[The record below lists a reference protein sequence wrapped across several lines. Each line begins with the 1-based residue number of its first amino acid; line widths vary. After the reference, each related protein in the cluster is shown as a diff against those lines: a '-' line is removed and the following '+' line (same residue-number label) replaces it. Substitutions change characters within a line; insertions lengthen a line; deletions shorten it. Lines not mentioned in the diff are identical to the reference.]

1 LRGLVV
7 LVAMEGFYKTENCP
21 SSEELLSF
29 QTGEIDLAGSA
40 KVRRHLFVCE
50 FCDTEVNFYELYP
63 PGELETVETDT
74 IPDPLFQLAC
84 ELLQK
89 DRDLA
94 PLYRLV
100 ARG

>member
-1 LRGLVV
+1 
-7 LVAMEGFYKTENCP
+7 MEGFYKTENCP
-21 SSEELLSF
+21 SSEDLLGF

-40 KVRRHLFVCE
+40 KVRRHLLVCE
-50 FCDTEVNFYELYP
+50 FCDAEVTFYELYP
-63 PGELETVETDT
+63 PGEFEGVEPDK
-74 IPDPLFQLAC
+74 IPDPLFQLAY

-89 DRDLA
+89 NRDLA

>member
-1 LRGLVV
+1 
-7 LVAMEGFYKTENCP
+7 MEGFCKTENCP
-21 SSEELLSF
+21 SSEEILSF

-40 KVRRHLFVCE
+40 SVRRHLLVCE
-50 FCDTEVNFYELYP
+50 FCEAEFRFYELYP
-63 PGELETVETDT
+63 PGELKNVDAGE
-74 IPDPLFQLAC
+74 IPDPLYQLASG
-84 ELLQK
+84 LLLK

>member
-1 LRGLVV
+1 
-7 LVAMEGFYKTENCP
+7 MEGFVKTESCP

-29 QTGEIDLAGSA
+29 QTGEINLAEGA
-40 KVRRHLFVCE
+40 VVRRHLFVCE
-50 FCDTEVNFYELYP
+50 FCDAEVRFYEMYP
-63 PGELETVETDT
+63 PGELETVVAEG
-74 IPDPLFQLAC
+74 IPDPLLQLAT

-89 DRDLA
+89 KRDLA

>member
-1 LRGLVV
+1 
-7 LVAMEGFYKTENCP
+7 MEGFCKTENCP

-29 QTGEIDLAGSA
+29 QTGEIDLASSA
-40 KVRRHLFVCE
+40 MVRRHLLVCE
-50 FCDTEVNFYELYP
+50 FCDAEVTFYELYP
-63 PGELETVETDT
+63 PGELETVETDNM
-74 IPDPLFQLAC
+74 PDPLYQLAT

-89 DRDLA
+89 KRDLA

>member
-1 LRGLVV
+1 L
-7 LVAMEGFYKTENCP
+7 T
-21 SSEELLSF
+21 F

-40 KVRRHLFVCE
+40 SVRRHLLVCE
-50 FCDTEVNFYELYP
+50 FCDAEFRFYALYP
-63 PGELETVETDT
+63 PGQLENVDAGE
-74 IPDPLFQLAC
+74 IPDPLSQLAT